1 MTRQVAIGG
10 RLAFSPSAPLP
21 TVCGLLAIIEH
32 QQRLIDTQ
40 NITLE
45 QLQCQID
52 QWRSTNEHQLQT
64 LQEQQTQIDALK
76 AEVARLKQL
85 PKKPKIRPST
95 LPKDEEV
102 PDQEDRDD
110 TGHSDKGETDDAK
123 GKPPKP
129 RKRKKELT
137 IHQTQVI
144 KPEGLPEGS
153 RLLGYEDYTVQDLL
167 IQPSNTLYRLARYQT
182 PEGKPLIGV
191 LPEVLQGSHFG
202 ITLKSHILYQYFN
215 QRVTQPLILQ
225 QLTDWGIDISS
236 GQISRILT
244 EDKEDFHTE
253 KDELLTAGINHSAFI
268 HVDDTGSR
276 HDGKN
281 GYCTQ
286 IGNEAFAWFS
296 STASK
301 SRINFLQLLRGAA
314 VDYTLNAAAL
324 EYMRTQKLPQGPLA
338 AITCCQGQT
347 FEDEGVWE
355 KHLQQLKIKKRRHRR
370 IATEGALIGT
380 LAACGFPPDLVIIS
394 DDAGQF
400 NVLLHALCWVHAE
413 RVFQRIL
420 PLNDRH
426 TKALDWVQTQIW
438 EIYAD
443 LKRYKH
449 KPDPDLKKAIDAHFD
464 ELCRTKTSFA
474 TLNQALK
481 RLAQNKKELLLV
493 LERPD
498 IPLHNNLSENDIRE
512 YVIKRK
518 ISGSTRSENGR
529 RCRDTFISLKKTC
542 KKQKISFWDFLL
554 DRIGRNN
561 RIPNLPDLIAGK
573 VCLVPN
579 S

>member
-1 MTRQVAIGG
+1 MCAWLV
-10 RLAFSPSAPLP
+10 L
-21 TVCGLLAIIEH
+21 IEH
-32 QQRLIDTQ
+32 QQGVIAQQHSR
-40 NITLE
+40 LE
-45 QLQCQID
+45 QLQLHLD
-52 QWRSTNEHQLQT
+52 ELRATNEHQLQT

-76 AEVARLKQL
+76 AEVARLKRL

-95 LPKDEEV
+95 LPKDDED
-102 PDQEDRDD
+102 PDQDNRDGRD
-110 TGHSDKGETDDAK
+110 KSDPGKTDEGK
-123 GKPPKP
+123 GKPPKS
-129 RKRKKELT
+129 RKRPKELP
-137 IHQTQVI
+137 IHDTQVI
-144 KPEGLPEGS
+144 KPDDLPAGS

-167 IQPSNTLYRLARYQT
+167 IQPYNTRYRLARYQT
-182 PEGKPLIGV
+182 PDGQTLIGE
-191 LPEVLQGSHFG
+191 LPPALQGSHFG
-202 ITLKSHILYQYFN
+202 ITLKSYILYQYYQ

-225 QLTDWGIDISS
+225 QLIDWGIAISS

-244 EDKEDFHTE
+244 EDKADFHAE
-253 KDELLTAGINHSAFI
+253 KDALLTAGINHSAYL

-276 HDGKN
+276 HAGKN

-301 SRINFLQLLRGAA
+301 SRINFLELLRGAA
-314 VDYTLNAAAL
+314 VDYTINATAL

-338 AITCCQGQT
+338 VITRCQGQT
-347 FEDEGVWE
+347 FEDEAAW
-355 KHLQQLKIKKRRHRR
+355 HRQLDHLKINKQRHRR
-370 IATEGALIGT
+370 IATEGALLGT
-380 LAACGFPPDLVIIS
+380 LVACGFPPDLVIIS

-413 RVFQRIL
+413 RIFQRIV
-420 PLNDRH
+420 PLNGRH

-438 EIYAD
+438 DIYAD
-443 LKRYKH
+443 LKCYKQA
-449 KPDPDLKKAIDAHFD
+449 PDPDLKQAIEAHFD
-464 ELCRTKTSFA
+464 ELCGTKTSFA

-481 RLAQNKKELLLV
+481 RFAQNKHELLLV

-554 DRIGRNN
+554 DRIGRNH
-561 RIPNLPDLIAGK
+561 RIPYLPDLIAGK
-573 VCLVPN
+573 ACLVPR

>member
-1 MTRQVAIGG
+1 MDTGVRPT
-10 RLAFSPSAPLP
+10 FSPPAPLP
-21 TVCGLLAIIEH
+21 TVGGLLAIIE
-32 QQRLIDTQ
+32 QQQGVIDQQKTR
-40 NITLE
+40 LE
-45 QLQCQID
+45 QLQLHINELC
-52 QWRSTNEHQLQT
+52 STHECQLQT

-95 LPKDEEV
+95 LPKDDEA
-102 PDQEDRDD
+102 PDQDDRDD
-110 TGHSDKGETDDAK
+110 TRQSDQGETGEGK

-129 RKRKKELT
+129 RKRKKALT
-137 IHQTQVI
+137 IHKTQVI
-144 KPEGLPEGS
+144 KPDNLPEGS
-153 RLLGYEDYTVQDLL
+153 RLLSYEDYTVQDLL
-167 IQPSNTLYRLARYQT
+167 IQPYNTRYRLARYQT
-182 PEGKPLIGV
+182 PDDKTLIGM
-191 LPEVLQGSHFG
+191 LPEALQGSHFG
-202 ITLKSHILYQYFN
+202 ITLKSHILYQYYH

-225 QLTDWGIDISS
+225 QLSDWGIAISS

-253 KDELLTAGINHSAFI
+253 KDELLSAGIQHSDYI

-286 IGNEAFAWFS
+286 IGNESFAWFS
-296 STASK
+296 STQSK

-314 VDYTLNAAAL
+314 VDYTINAAAL

-338 AITCCQGQT
+338 AITRCQGQS
-347 FEDEGVWE
+347 FEDEAAWE
-355 KHLQQLKIKKRRHRR
+355 KQLQQLKIKKKRHRR
-370 IATEGALIGT
+370 IATEGALLGT
-380 LAACGFPPDLVIIS
+380 LIDCGFPPDLVIIS

-426 TKALDWVQTQIW
+426 AKALDWVQTQIW

-443 LKRYKH
+443 LKRYKQA
-449 KPDPDLKKAIDAHFD
+449 PDPDLKQAIDAHFD
-464 ELCRTKTSFA
+464 ELCRTQTAFA

-554 DRIGRNN
+554 DRIGRKHL
-561 RIPNLPDLIAGK
+561 IPYLRDLIAGK
-573 VCLVPN
+573 VCLVP